1 MKKIGQF
8 FKTNWKKLLVL
19 IVVIAVIAGIV
30 YLGFRAYDKY
40 KDNLLNDPSWL
51 SQNISLE
58 KNSEG
63 VYEVKK
69 DEKISIFTI
78 NYQDV
83 IEKK

>member
-8 FKTNWKKLLVL
+8 FKTNCKKLLVL

-58 KNSEG
+58 KIVK
-63 VYEVKK
+63 VYMK
-69 DEKISIFTI
+69 
-78 NYQDV
+78 
-83 IEKK
+83 